1 MEDRSLSLGTRALI
15 LASKSPRRQE
25 LLRLLGVPFEVVNS
39 QVEEELPD
47 QSHASEQ
54 ALYLARRK
62 AYRGVACYAR
72 TQIYRPAIVLAADTL
87 VVLGDHLLGKPQD
100 EAQAVAMLTALR
112 GRWHRVCT
120 GLALLDTATGQE
132 QTAAVWSDVLMRC
145 YSDAEIAAYVA
156 TGDPLDKAA
165 AYGIQHPT
173 FHPAAAWKGC
183 YANVMGL
190 PLCALYDLLI
200 NMGLKPANHPA
211 LTCPLYLGIT
221 CPHAAI
227 D

>member
-1 MEDRSLSLGTRALI
+1 MI

-25 LLRLLGVPFEVVNS
+25 LLRLLGVPFKVVNS
-39 QVEEELPD
+39 QIEEELPE
-47 QSHASEQ
+47 QSPASEQ

-62 AYRGVACYAR
+62 AHSVGPL
-72 TQIYRPAIVLAADTL
+72 YRPAIILAADTL
-87 VVLGDHLLGKPQD
+87 VMLDDRLLGKPQD
-100 EAQAVAMLTALR
+100 AAQAIAMLTALR

-132 QTAAVWSDVLMRC
+132 QTAVVWSDVLMRC
-145 YSDAEIAAYVA
+145 YSDAEITAYVA

-173 FHPAAAWKGC
+173 FRAAAAWKGC

-190 PLCALYDLLI
+190 PLCALYGLLM
-200 NMGLKPANHPA
+200 NLSLKPASHPA
-211 LTCPLYLGIT
+211 LTCPPYLGIT
-221 CPHAAI
+221 CPYAAI